1 VLRIKK
7 RYVLNEEQEAI
18 EVILD
23 LKTFEKIENLLED
36 RLFGRILEQEA
47 KKKPLSLRAAKRRYA
62 RIKQQQ

>member
-1 VLRIKK
+1 MLRIKK
-7 RYVLNEEQEAI
+7 RYVLNEKHEAI

-47 KKKPLSLRAAKRRYA
+47 RKKPLSLPEAKRRYA